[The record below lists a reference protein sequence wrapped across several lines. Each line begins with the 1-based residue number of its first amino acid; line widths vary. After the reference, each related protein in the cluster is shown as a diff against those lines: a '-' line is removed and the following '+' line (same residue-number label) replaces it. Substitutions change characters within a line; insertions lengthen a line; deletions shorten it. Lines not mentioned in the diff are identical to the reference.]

1 MEETERFLVAGS
13 GKRRSSG
20 RQLSRRIRLGKY
32 VGGVLERGAEDLSW
46 WDIGLTMCVA
56 LVGGTFGAIHCFA
69 WNASFPTH
77 IEAKLWRASAIV
89 VTVAPSS
96 ALLLALMFGGIRYMW
111 SVRVSGDYVLF
122 QSIVIAV
129 IYAVARICL
138 LVLAFLA
145 LRALPY
151 GALLTP
157 SWTVYLPHIS

>member
-1 MEETERFLVAGS
+1 
-13 GKRRSSG
+13 
-20 RQLSRRIRLGKY
+20 
-32 VGGVLERGAEDLSW
+32 
-46 WDIGLTMCVA
+46 MCVC

-96 ALLLALMFGGIRYMW
+96 ALLLALMFVAIRYMW
-111 SVRVSGDYVLF
+111 NARVSGDFVIF

-129 IYAVARICL
+129 IYGVARICL

-145 LRALPY
+145 LRTLPY
-151 GALLTP
+151 GAFLTP